1 MPSTVI
7 EVLWYRLIEAPL
19 HSFFTLPLR
28 LLAADFALSAR
39 PDRRA
44 PSFTPRRCARRHTGF
59 VTMNFAASAGK
70 PSDGSGTPLKAVQI
84 DGQVRAASRG
94 RLLISP
100 GPSFHECPKH
110 DRVGLVLFSIADAV
124 RHEARWHE
132 AVSNDEH
139 HDHKDTQRHTKRSAG
154 RHVLTTTPIPTQ
166 ITKKTN
172 TKSGCDEDRE
182 ALQRALA

>member
-19 HSFFTLPLR
+19 HPFFTLPLR

-132 AVSNDEH
+132 AVSHNVRERRAPRS
-139 HDHKDTQRHTKRSAG
+139 QRHTKTHKTQR
-154 RHVLTTTPIPTQ
+154 RTTR
-166 ITKKTN
+166 TN
-172 TKSGCDEDRE
+172 HHTHAHTNHQKNQHKIR
-182 ALQRALA
+182 L

>member
-19 HSFFTLPLR
+19 HPFFTLPLR

-39 PDRRA
+39 PDPRA

-84 DGQVRAASRG
+84 DG
-94 RLLISP
+94 
-100 GPSFHECPKH
+100 
-110 DRVGLVLFSIADAV
+110 
-124 RHEARWHE
+124 
-132 AVSNDEH
+132 
-139 HDHKDTQRHTKRSAG
+139 
-154 RHVLTTTPIPTQ
+154 
-166 ITKKTN
+166 
-172 TKSGCDEDRE
+172 
-182 ALQRALA
+182 